1 MSRSTMFS
9 GIPVFALM
17 ALIAGSDAQ
26 IACAAPEHKIA
37 PAALKLGIYSNTE
50 ADARKFAQTF
60 YDWYIPDMTSNV
72 PVPSSERMLTQRAGL
87 IDPVLRG
94 LLKDDLL
101 AAQETPDEVVGL
113 DFDPYVNSQE
123 TPSKLKVGT
132 VTRKGPNYLVS
143 MDASDAK
150 GVVTPELAYRNNS
163 FVFVDFY
170 YDYGKKDKQDN
181 LLNILRTLRKQ
192 RQTK

>member
-1 MSRSTMFS
+1 MFS

-26 IACAAPEHKIA
+26 IACAVPEHKIA

-94 LLKDDLL
+94 LLKDRIDEPSSLREH
-101 AAQETPDEVVGL
+101 AFAKSWAQRSCPARPAQGRSFGSTG
-113 DFDPYVNSQE
+113 NS
-123 TPSKLKVGT
+123 
-132 VTRKGPNYLVS
+132 R
-143 MDASDAK
+143 
-150 GVVTPELAYRNNS
+150 
-163 FVFVDFY
+163 
-170 YDYGKKDKQDN
+170 
-181 LLNILRTLRKQ
+181 
-192 RQTK
+192 